1 AAARLVHEHADAGVL
16 ESERQT
22 GPGVSGESL
31 GDLGEL
37 VPVGRDVV
45 VGQARLLPGVGVDH
59 QAQGGE
65 VLRGAIERAVVGEGV
80 TQRLVVGVRV
90 RQLLG
95 VGLQVAVG
103 GVGLELVPRH
113 VEDVGGIAAREAL
126 AQLLGQVVGCDH
138 LDRYPGL
145 LAPRVD
151 GRLDGVGLGVT
162 RGADQHR
169 HAPTFG
175 GAGVAVFA
183 FGGVGVP
190 RVAGVGGG
198 GGGLVTRGDRDGGV
212 LRAVPAAS
220 GGDERYDR
228 EEE

>member
-1 AAARLVHEHADAGVL
+1 
-16 ESERQT
+16 
-22 GPGVSGESL
+22 
-31 GDLGEL
+31 
-37 VPVGRDVV
+37 
-45 VGQARLLPGVGVDH
+45 
-59 QAQGGE
+59 
-65 VLRGAIERAVVGEGV
+65 
-80 TQRLVVGVRV
+80 
-90 RQLLG
+90 
-95 VGLQVAVG
+95 
-103 GVGLELVPRH
+103 
-113 VEDVGGIAAREAL
+113 
-126 AQLLGQVVGCDH
+126 
-138 LDRYPGL
+138 GL

-228 EEE
+228 EEEHRSPVFMRLHRTFPSLLLEPRRLRLGRLAPAAGAGVWAPPSGPGRR